1 MAILPEAFNM
11 GPMALFFDWLNKTTD
26 KLLSARFII
35 TVMFGLTYAHI
46 VWHVVHSYI
55 KANVNHP
62 ELLEAFATGV
72 FTGFSGLA
80 VLVVK
85 SYFDRS
91 DRAVEPQPG
100 ISSIK
105 TTVEQIKG
113 KPEEA
118 PKV

>member
-1 MAILPEAFNM
+1 MAR
-11 GPMALFFDWLNKTTD
+11 LFFDWLNKTTD

-46 VWHVVHSYI
+46 VWHVVHTYL
-55 KANVNHP
+55 KANAAHP

-85 SYFDRS
+85 SYFDRQ
-91 DRAVEPQPG
+91 DRSVAPLPDSV
-100 ISSIK
+100 STVA
-105 TTVEQIKG
+105 TTTQITG
-113 KPEEA
+113 NPEEVKK
-118 PKV
+118 P